1 MPNVRSGETRRADAV
16 NVYADHNFLIYC
28 IKHPQWG
35 DAVTEAHRSGKASL
49 VLSPWHFYEYGN
61 ASAHPDTEDLIQFA
75 EALQPKWTMER
86 ADLLMFEFWV
96 EWENFWNAG
105 KDTVDPIGPFAEII
119 GILAK
124 VDPSRIA
131 GITIRDWV
139 NAFSGANALA
149 EIRAAMQSQESVTTF
164 NQKAYVEGR
173 FTKTI
178 KDQMELVHLA
188 VQRARLQVGGSDPD
202 RVYALARRI
211 LKKQPVATQ
220 LECLVFWGFTSLLK
234 CHQVEAAFTEEL
246 YQTGGRLSENAFVDR
261 QHATIALPYCDY
273 FVTSDAKLINRC
285 NRVKA
290 MLPFPTAGVLTG
302 DEFIALLSKL
312 P

>member
-1 MPNVRSGETRRADAV
+1 MISVPARKANAV

-28 IKHPQWG
+28 IKHPHWG

-61 ASAHPDTEDLIQFA
+61 ARGHADTEDLIQFV
-75 EALQPKWTMER
+75 EALQPQWTMER
-86 ADLLMFEFWV
+86 ADLLMYEFWV
-96 EWENFWNAG
+96 EWENFWNPG
-105 KDTVDPIGPFAEII
+105 TDTVDPIGAFTEII

-124 VDPSRIA
+124 VDPSRIT
-131 GITIRDWV
+131 GITIRDFV
-139 NAFSGANALA
+139 NAFSVETALKD
-149 EIRAAMQSQESVTTF
+149 IRAALKSQESVTAY

-173 FTKTI
+173 FTKSV

-202 RVYALARRI
+202 RVYAVARTI
-211 LKKQPVATQ
+211 LKKQPIATQ
-220 LECLVFWGFTSLLK
+220 LECMVLWGFQSLLK
-234 CHQVEAAFTEEL
+234 CHLVEAAFTEEL
-246 YQTGGRLSENAFVDR
+246 YQTGARLSENAFVDR

-285 NRVKA
+285 NRVKS
-290 MLPFPTAGVLTG
+290 MLLFATAQVLTG
-302 DEFIALLSKL
+302 DDFIAFL
-312 P
+312 PTLP